1 MCLKGYAVGTRK
13 HPHVG
18 QIQAVP
24 PDTSRK
30 ETMKIQTDTH
40 NFNDHAHVLIVG
52 EDSKVVA
59 NLRDILEQHNY
70 EVSTASKG
78 SDMFRPILDEVPNVV
93 ILDPQVSEQQISE
106 APGDTENLHL
116 PTGEMPLPETGQARE
131 MLKGDYNNIIGESAE
146 TIDVL
151 HSIEIFASSPT
162 TVLISGETGTGKEL
176 VAHSLHENSS
186 RSKQEMIILN
196 CAEISEQLMESQ
208 LFGHEKGA
216 FTGADRQHKGL
227 FEMANGSTL
236 FLDEIGE
243 LPIYLQPKLL
253 RVLQEGEI
261 RRVGGTARI
270 PVDVRVVVA
279 TNRDLTQDVKN
290 GKFRQDVYQRLKTLE
305 ISVPALRERRVD
317 IPALT
322 QHFLKTESQYQGQK
336 MRSIST
342 RAIAL
347 LHDYNWPGNIRELK
361 GIITRALLMTQGDM
375 ILPEHLPPEFH
386 ETHVRLSQ
394 VPEDGAECQEHPI
407 MSFPIGLTLKE
418 IERKVILMTFGWQN
432 EHRSKTAE
440 ILGISAR
447 TLRSK
452 LRDYRFKR

>member
-1 MCLKGYAVGTRK
+1 LKGYAVDTRK
-13 HPHVG
+13 PRHVG

-24 PDTSRK
+24 SDTSRK
-30 ETMKIQTDTH
+30 ETMKIQTDTD

-52 EDSKVVA
+52 KDSKVVA

-78 SDMFRPILDEVPNVV
+78 SDVFCQILDEVPNVMV
-93 ILDPQVSEQQISE
+93 LDPQVSEQQIS
-106 APGDTENLHL
+106 GGLGGKENLHL
-116 PTGEMPLPETGQARE
+116 PTGEMPLPEKGQARE

-146 TIDVL
+146 AINVL
-151 HSIEIFASSPT
+151 HSIEMFANSPT

-186 RSKQEMIILN
+186 RSKQEMIIVN
-196 CAEISEQLMESQ
+196 CAEISEQLMESE

-227 FEMANGSTL
+227 FETANGSTL

-253 RVLQEGEI
+253 RVLQESEI
-261 RRVGGTARI
+261 RRVGGKARI

-279 TNRDLTQDVKN
+279 TNRELVQDVKD
-290 GKFRQDVYQRLKTLE
+290 GKFRHDVYQRLKTLE
-305 ISVPALRERRVD
+305 ISVPALRERRMD

-322 QHFLKTESQYQGQK
+322 EHFLKTESQYQGQK
-336 MRSIST
+336 MSGIST
-342 RAIAL
+342 RALAL
-347 LHDYNWPGNIRELK
+347 LHGYNWPGNIRELK

-375 ILPEHLPPEFH
+375 ILPEHLPPELH
-386 ETHVRLSQ
+386 GIHARLHI
-394 VPEDGAECQEHPI
+394 PEDDSECQEHPI
-407 MSFPIGLTLKE
+407 MSFPIGLTLKQ
-418 IERKVILMTFGWQN
+418 IERKVILMTLAAQN
-432 EHRSKTAE
+432 EHQSKTAE

-447 TLRSK
+447 TLRNK
-452 LRDYRFKR
+452 LRDYHFNKR